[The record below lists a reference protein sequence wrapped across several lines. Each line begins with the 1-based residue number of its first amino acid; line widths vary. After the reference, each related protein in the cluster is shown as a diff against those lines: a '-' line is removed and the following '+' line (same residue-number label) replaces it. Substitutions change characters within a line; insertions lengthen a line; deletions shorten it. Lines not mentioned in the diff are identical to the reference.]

1 MFRTALRGLFLALL
15 LAGCGG
21 VPDPRTIDGA
31 LAYAARAIEHRD
43 PRTLFRVLDVRSR
56 HAMISIVADRQR
68 AKAII
73 ERSYPA
79 DVRAEALAELG
90 DGATVADAPALFAK
104 RCDRTCIAT
113 FRDALGAVVERHVD
127 GDETVVRTT
136 RGETLRL
143 YRRREGDWWG
153 LVFQTDEL
161 FAERDR
167 ASRDREMIAQNART
181 YERRRALE
189 AMP

>member
-1 MFRTALRGLFLALL
+1 MSLASPLDRGKPASAA
-15 LAGCGG
+15 AG
-21 VPDPRTIDGA
+21 
-31 LAYAARAIEHRD
+31 
-43 PRTLFRVLDVRSR
+43 SS
-56 HAMISIVADRQR
+56 AMASH
-68 AKAII
+68 
-73 ERSYPA
+73 
-79 DVRAEALAELG
+79 LG
-90 DGATVADAPALFAK
+90 
-104 RCDRTCIAT
+104 
-113 FRDALGAVVERHVD
+113 
-127 GDETVVRTT
+127 
-136 RGETLRL
+136 RL